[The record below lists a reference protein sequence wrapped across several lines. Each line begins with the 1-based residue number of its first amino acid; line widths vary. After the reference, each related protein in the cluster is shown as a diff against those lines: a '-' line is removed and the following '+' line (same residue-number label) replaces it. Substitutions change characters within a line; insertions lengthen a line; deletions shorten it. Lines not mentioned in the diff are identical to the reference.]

1 MESRKC
7 LTDYDDQYNRLRSY
21 GYGETFMKNEGVI
34 GDILRDINRTFPTHV
49 LFRSS
54 GGMGQIMLENV
65 LRSLNEYFPDIGYCQ
80 VGPRRLWDAG
90 DELRGGRGDSG
101 NHGPARVG
109 LQRGR
114 VEAGVD
120 CAAHDDVGLERGR
133 HADCRSRRWSG
144 GRSRWW

>member
-1 MESRKC
+1 
-7 LTDYDDQYNRLRSY
+7 
-21 GYGETFMKNEGVI
+21 MKNEGVI

-80 VGPRRLWDAG
+80 VGLREASSAG

-101 NHGPARVG
+101 DHGPERLG
-109 LQRGR
+109 LQRRR
-114 VEAGVD
+114 VEAGVHR
-120 CAAHDDVGLERGR
+120 AVHDDVGALVEC
-133 HADCRSRRWSG
+133 HAACRSRRWSAA
-144 GRSRWW
+144 RSVWW